1 MIPGAAASLYL
12 VGLAPLIFNLIKDI
26 IDNKTIDALKNAGM
40 SYAVIVVYVF
50 LQASYLWYIFFIL
63 LLMYLFWIQPHAF
76 GEGDY
81 TGLFWILPTL
91 FLLSPWS
98 PVIFMCLMLFGIYVV
113 SKTLEP
119 PFEGY
124 IPITAAYLIT
134 GFFTIWG
141 IIPQ

>member
-1 MIPGAAASLYL
+1 LAASLYL
-12 VGLAPLIFNLIKDI
+12 VGLAPLIFNLIRDI

-40 SYAVIVVYVF
+40 NYAVIVVYIF
-50 LQASYLWYIFFIL
+50 LGTDLIWYTFFIV
-63 LLMYLFWIQPHAF
+63 LLMFLFWIRPHAL

-91 FLLSPWS
+91 FLLSPWA
-98 PVIFMCLMLFGIYVV
+98 PIIFLCLHLFGIYVT
-113 SKTLEP
+113 SRALQP

-124 IPITAAYLIT
+124 IPITAAYLVT

-141 IIPQ
+141 IIPK